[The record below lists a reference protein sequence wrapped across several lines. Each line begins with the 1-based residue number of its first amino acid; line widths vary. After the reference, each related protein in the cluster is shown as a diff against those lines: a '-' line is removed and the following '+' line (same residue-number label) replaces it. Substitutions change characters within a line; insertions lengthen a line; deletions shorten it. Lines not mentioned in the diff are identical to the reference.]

1 MGVQVIVSNH
11 VRDYDA
17 WHQVFT
23 EHGEVR
29 RSHGATGHTVYH
41 SLDDAGAVT
50 IVNEFPDEASA
61 RALLADPSLRDAMA
75 RAGVDSE
82 PLVRVCK
89 TEEVV
94 TY

>member
-1 MGVQVIVSNH
+1 MSVQVVVSHH
-11 VRDYDA
+11 VSDYDK
-17 WHQVFT
+17 WYQVFT

-29 RSHGATGHTVYH
+29 RSHGATGHRLYH

-61 RALLADPSLRDAMA
+61 RAFLADPSLRDAMA

-82 PLVRVCK
+82 PLVRVCQ